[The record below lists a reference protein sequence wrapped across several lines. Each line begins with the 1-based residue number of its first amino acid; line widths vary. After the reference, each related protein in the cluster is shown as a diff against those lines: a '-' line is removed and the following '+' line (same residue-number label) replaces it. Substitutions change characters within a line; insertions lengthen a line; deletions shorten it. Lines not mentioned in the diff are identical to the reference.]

1 MMLIT
6 TMAGLGAMHDAGLID
21 TNEWRAKP
29 MPWEDLREELE
40 GAAMDFDVVFV
51 RTEQADDDDELSDN
65 EADAYEQTVEAVLAS
80 DVVPIEGLDEVDDIY
95 PEDDV
100 IWVFDPS
107 CAESVWVRYAG
118 L

>member
-21 TNEWRAKP
+21 TDEWRAAP
-29 MPWEDLREELE
+29 MAWEDLREELE

-51 RTEQADDDDELSDN
+51 RTEQADDELSDN

-80 DVVPIEGLDEVDDIY
+80 DVVPIEGLDEVESIY

-107 CAESVWVRYAG
+107 CTESVWVRYAG
-118 L
+118 R

>member
-1 MMLIT
+1 MLLIT

-21 TNEWRAKP
+21 TDEWRAAP
-29 MPWEDLREELE
+29 MAREDLREELE
-40 GAAMDFDVVFV
+40 GAATDFDVVFV
-51 RTEQADDDDELSDN
+51 RTEAELSDN

-80 DVVPIEGLDEVDDIY
+80 DVVPIEGLDEVEGIY

-107 CAESVWVRYAG
+107 CAESVWVRCAG
-118 L
+118 H